1 MTHHHHDDDHS
12 HNHDHEHPHD
22 IQSSLSFDEKMI
34 KLLENWIN
42 HNAEH
47 AKTYRDWAKKAKENN
62 LTDAGSLLEEA
73 AEMTLLISKKFEKAA
88 EQITRIKAC

>member
-1 MTHHHHDDDHS
+1 MTRHHHKHDDYSHNHEHS
-12 HNHDHEHPHD
+12 HN

-34 KLLENWIN
+34 KLLTNWIN

-47 AKTYRDWAKKAKENN
+47 AKTYQDWAQKAKANN

-73 AEMTLLISKKFEKAA
+73 AEMTLLIIKKFEKAA
-88 EQITRIKAC
+88 EQITSRIRDC